1 MLNFGDMKRYLLFA
15 SLFLFCF
22 TNSFLFAQQEIINVY
37 RESANLP
44 FVQFHASENQKFG
57 FDEFEHEEWEEF
69 YDIWSLPISE
79 KYYIPY
85 KSVGANQTD
94 EVEAVI
100 TNRSVFKRDSLH
112 FINSVTNT
120 MLRYRYKNDSV
131 VVLTLPPMAENYV
144 LKANYGNTTVGRLR
158 IHVYPEEIEKIIFVP
173 LVDSIVKVELLRAY
187 LDSAFSPVNMRF
199 DISLE
204 KQFSNDEYNAETI
217 FDNPGANYDHYTHQ
231 MRSLRDAY
239 FDANPTATKKAYYIF
254 IVPGFVNEELNG
266 FMVRNKALGFVKHS
280 TDSTFFLHTAKNLA
294 RGIGILQN
302 TWLDNGP
309 EQGSTNNLMDFG
321 GGIHLTYFQ
330 WEQLAHSSK
339 SYSFYDADEDVR
351 TNNGMIAYYFW
362 EEDENGYIRLEP
374 GSLLHSIKRPYKKN
388 YLSYHLNIQDF
399 FFKPIFTIGEYYV
412 CSLHIILISLL
423 VLLMWFSQRKIRK
436 KFRANLMI
444 SRIWMVVT
452 NSGVLALTVVLALII
467 FFAINE
473 ELEKHEITSG
483 FLADLN
489 GQSYKETNQ
498 SILYNKNLKRTFEE
512 EMSTEILLKRGDY
525 WYMKRRKKVLYF
537 EVKKDSLDQWSLCKF
552 KSDSDTLIVVTSK
565 YRKLATNH
573 YFVFNYIDEDGRYDK
588 QLVYNHAGTNITDR
602 LFVEDDPAKRILVF
616 VNGYRPTSIGHTFED
631 NFKDI
636 QKFGL
641 EFPNSTNLIYNF
653 DRYDYWR
660 PWQKIDLLIQKRIN
674 PSESFYADGHFSV
687 STSNYRSLL
696 NFTTLSSKYP
706 KRCADPDNHICEY
719 TNTGGSRWFGSTQ
732 KKSASLLPE
741 KPNKSGFYIRKENG
755 KIAGKNLLQLLN
767 EIPNRSENDTLYIVA
782 HSMGY
787 AYALGMIEEMRGQ
800 INFGEFYIIS
810 PENAE
815 SGEVK
820 PAEWQKVW
828 QYGCDHEKHRKKAPC
843 MLDGVAPQSKAK
855 GLNESQRVYIPE
867 KHYRRH
873 GFFDSHFIGFYTW
886 ILDIPEGEDGYMG
899 QR

>member
-1 MLNFGDMKRYLLFA
+1 MKRYLPFA
-15 SLFLFCF
+15 SLFLFYF
-22 TNSFLFAQQEIINVY
+22 TNSFLFAQQEIISVY

-44 FVQFHASENQKFG
+44 FVQFHAAENQKFG
-57 FDEFEHEEWEEF
+57 FDEFQHKEWEGF
-69 YDIWSLPISE
+69 YDIWNLPISE
-79 KYYIPY
+79 EYYIPY
-85 KSVGANQTD
+85 KSVGENQTD
-94 EVEAVI
+94 EVEALVV
-100 TNRSVFKRDSLH
+100 NRNTFKRDSLH
-112 FINSVTNT
+112 FINSVTNAR
-120 MLRYRYKNDSV
+120 LRYRYKNDSV
-131 VVLTLPPMAENYV
+131 VVLTLPPMTENYV

-158 IHVYPEEIEKIIFVP
+158 VLVYPEDVEEIILVP
-173 LVDSIVKVELLRAY
+173 LVDSTFNIDLMRNYIGTV
-187 LDSAFSPVNMRF
+187 FSPVNFRF
-199 DISLE
+199 DLKLE

-239 FDANPTATKKAYYIF
+239 FDANPNTNKKAYYIF
-254 IVPGFVNEELNG
+254 IVPGFVNEDLHG
-266 FMVRNKALGFVKHS
+266 FMAQNKALGFVKYS
-280 TDSTFFLHTAKNLA
+280 ADSTLFLHTAKNLA

-309 EQGSTNNLMDFG
+309 ERGSTDNLMDVSG
-321 GGIHLTYFQ
+321 GTHLTHFQ
-330 WEQLAHSSK
+330 WEQLRHSSK

-362 EEDENGYIRLEP
+362 EENEDGYIEFEAGNLMK
-374 GSLLHSIKRPYKKN
+374 SIKRPYKKN
-388 YLSYHLNIQDF
+388 YLSYHLNIQDV
-399 FFKPIFTIGEYYV
+399 FFKPLFAIGKYFV
-412 CSLHIILISLL
+412 CWWHIILVS
-423 VLLMWFSQRKIRK
+423 VLFLFMWYFQRKIRL
-436 KFRANLMI
+436 KFRANLKF
-444 SRIWMVVT
+444 SKIWMVVA
-452 NSGVLALTVVLALII
+452 NSGIFSVTIGLTLVI
-467 FFAINE
+467 FFVINN
-473 ELEKHEITSG
+473 ELEKHEVTSG
-483 FLADLN
+483 YLSDLH
-489 GQSYKETNQ
+489 GQTYKEASRN
-498 SILYNKNLKRTFEE
+498 ILYNKNLKRTFEE
-512 EMSTEILLKRGDY
+512 EMSTEILLKKGDN

-537 EVKKDSLDQWSLCKF
+537 EIKKDSTDQWTLCKF
-552 KSDSDTLIVVTSK
+552 KSDSDTLIVVTSM

-573 YFVFNYIDEDGRYDK
+573 YFVFNYIDDEGNYDH
-588 QLVYNHAGTNITDR
+588 QYVFNHAGTNITER
-602 LFVEDDPAKRILVF
+602 LYIEEDPAKRILVF

-636 QKFGL
+636 QKYGL

-706 KRCADPDNHICEY
+706 ERCADPENHTCEY
-719 TNTGGSRWFGSTQ
+719 TNTGGSRWFGSSQ

-741 KPNKSGFYIRKENG
+741 KANKSGFYMRKENG

-820 PAEWQKVW
+820 SAEWQKVW
-828 QYGCDHEKHRKKAPC
+828 QYGCDHEKHRKEAPC

-855 GLNESQRVYIPE
+855 GLNETQRVFIPE

-886 ILDIPEGEDGYMG
+886 ILDIPEGEPGYMG